1 MRLFTWPTLLTP
13 LEGVQKAND
22 FMTAY
27 PDADMIYCTG
37 GDYLSATISA
47 MSSRPE
53 ADYKLYGSDM
63 SPETAQSILNGDVTA
78 LNGRTVD
85 RRLSGCR
92 PTDQSSGRTCHPR

>member
-1 MRLFTWPTLLTP
+1 
-13 LEGVQKAND
+13 
-22 FMTAY
+22 MTAY

-63 SPETAQSILNGDVTA
+63 SPVF
-78 LNGRTVD
+78 
-85 RRLSGCR
+85 
-92 PTDQSSGRTCHPR
+92 